1 MEITIGILG
10 FITAII
16 AIIDFTY
23 NFFSKPKIEEETNL
37 LEAQF
42 KATQKLSEE
51 VQLNIENYILKANAA
66 NKLLFKDMTFSSYLT
81 HMRET
86 HNENLSDSLYERL
99 SNLELTKSNTVFI
112 IKSLEFQ
119 FSALL
124 RIKNKM
130 QLLNLLHSK
139 KIALTK
145 KENLALRQI

>member
-10 FITAII
+10 FIIAII

-23 NFFSKPKIEEETNL
+23 SFFSKSKVEEETNL